1 MDSYMMKIQHVPMH
15 AYMPTHVPA
24 LHAWMHGLANA
35 FMGFANA
42 FMVCFKKQSFE
53 NQLASYQYNNSTSEL
68 TCTH

>member
-1 MDSYMMKIQHVPMH
+1 MDSYMIKIQHVPMH
-15 AYMPTHVPA
+15 AYMYIATHVPA
-24 LHAWMHGLANA
+24 LDAWMHGL
-35 FMGFANA
+35 ANA